1 MTDRNLVVSTVVS
14 GLTTPTGIAFLD
26 RNDFFVLE
34 QLTGKVKRIVNGAV
48 QSTVLDLGVKNFPAD
63 ARLRARS
70 RFAPTRYLNGVQ
82 SRMHVDFS
90 LILNVAPSSRLDSAL
105 ARVPRQLECST

>member
-48 QSTVLDLGVKNFPAD
+48 QSTVLDLGVNNFRPASINRILP
-63 ARLRARS
+63 RLRS
-70 RFAPTRYLNGVQ
+70 G
-82 SRMHVDFS
+82 
-90 LILNVAPSSRLDSAL
+90 SSRLHA
-105 ARVPRQLECST
+105 T